1 MMFILAYN
9 DQSIKWDTPFYI
21 LQQDEIVAWPN
32 YPVFLLW
39 PVSTRPPW
47 AEGVIRII
55 SWQKSDLLSSPYGFG
70 ICEDVTHSRMS
81 KSSII

>member
-32 YPVFLLW
+32 YPVFYCGLLAQD
-39 PVSTRPPW
+39 PPELKVW
-47 AEGVIRII
+47 
-55 SWQKSDLLSSPYGFG
+55 
-70 ICEDVTHSRMS
+70 
-81 KSSII
+81 